1 MQYDIFISY
10 KRRGTSSATA
20 AYIYDLLTK
29 KGYSVFF
36 DRKEIRQGS
45 FDTQLLTHIE
55 NAKDIFVLLEESSL
69 DACFKEVDKESY
81 KTDWFCMEIMH
92 ALKKNKRIIPL
103 LLDGYKM
110 PDLKDLPDEL
120 KALSKQN
127 AIQLDVSEIND
138 FYQKYLI
145 DQQYL
150 ESKPR
155 NIFLAEQTGDGVANF
170 LFYCD
175 EDCDIYEF
183 GRLIGRIDQ
192 NIDEEHPYIFP
203 VKYAGEHRFKLINND
218 TCEEQKISITIEKDK
233 QLYVPLTW
241 KFSQNLWE
249 LTDEIIEK
257 QKDGQ
262 TLYLWGKG
270 LFEGSSKHESDYEW
284 SFRCLKRAAKM
295 WCLDAKKFIIN
306 NCETVFG
313 NPKAASIE
321 LPWLELAAEY
331 ECASAYFFL
340 GKKYHYGIGVEKNI
354 DKSVAYYEKAV
365 KQDEP
370 RACNNLA
377 FFYFYGEE
385 GVKQNVTRG
394 LELYHK
400 SAEMGRPIAMYN
412 LGKIY
417 CLGENGIEIDKRKG
431 LKYYEMAAE
440 SGNINLINE
449 LGTVFFYGV
458 NGVDADKNKG
468 LEFFEKAAEAGNT
481 DAINNLGG
489 IYFYGENNTTVDK
502 KKGLDYYEKAANAG
516 DCYAMANLGY
526 IYYYGRNGI
535 NIDTNRGLEFFK
547 KAAEAGNIM
556 ANAQLSLLYK
566 KNKSGLKDLSQSE
579 EYAQN
584 ATKFIEMA
592 TDKYH
597 ECNQIAWTF
606 CEMREY
612 KEALIWAQ
620 KLIEANTTDTNHLD
634 TIACAYKGLKR
645 YDDALKYY
653 QKALDL
659 GRTEA
664 AQDIEEVKKLIANSK
679 KTKRKSTPKKKASL

>member
-1 MQYDIFISY
+1 
-10 KRRGTSSATA
+10 
-20 AYIYDLLTK
+20 
-29 KGYSVFF
+29 
-36 DRKEIRQGS
+36 
-45 FDTQLLTHIE
+45 
-55 NAKDIFVLLEESSL
+55 
-69 DACFKEVDKESY
+69 
-81 KTDWFCMEIMH
+81 
-92 ALKKNKRIIPL
+92 
-103 LLDGYKM
+103 
-110 PDLKDLPDEL
+110 
-120 KALSKQN
+120 
-127 AIQLDVSEIND
+127 
-138 FYQKYLI
+138 
-145 DQQYL
+145 
-150 ESKPR
+150 
-155 NIFLAEQTGDGVANF
+155 
-170 LFYCD
+170 
-175 EDCDIYEF
+175 
-183 GRLIGRIDQ
+183 
-192 NIDEEHPYIFP
+192 
-203 VKYAGEHRFKLINND
+203 
-218 TCEEQKISITIEKDK
+218 
-233 QLYVPLTW
+233 VPLTW

-377 FFYFYGEE
+377 LFYFYGAE
-385 GVKQNVTRG
+385 GVKQDVTRG

-417 CLGENGIEIDKRKG
+417 CLGENGIEIDKKKG
-431 LKYYEMAAE
+431 LKYYEMAAKGE
-440 SGNINLINE
+440 NTIVINQ
-449 LGTVFFYGV
+449 LGSTFFYGK
-458 NGVDADKNKG
+458 NGVEADARKG
-468 LEFFEKAAEAGNT
+468 LEFYEKAAEAGNT
-481 DAINNLGG
+481 DAMNNLGI
-489 IYFYGENNTTVDK
+489 IYFYGKKGVSADT
-502 KKGLDYYEKAANAG
+502 KKGLELLEKAANAG
-516 DCYAMANLGY
+516 
-526 IYYYGRNGI
+526 II
-535 NIDTNRGLEFFK
+535 K
-547 KAAEAGNIM
+547 
-556 ANAQLSLLYK
+556 ANAVLSVIYK
-566 KNKSGLKDLSQSE
+566 KGKDVQKNLTKSK
-579 EYAQN
+579 EYAQKTN
-584 ATKFIEMA
+584 KLIE
-592 TDKYH
+592 KYSNKSLVY
-597 ECNQIAWTF
+597 NQIAWSLYL
-606 CEMREY
+606 MHEY
-612 KEALIWAQ
+612 KDALIWAQ

-634 TIACAYKGLKR
+634 TIACVYKGLKR

-664 AQDIEEVKKLIANSK
+664 AQDIEEVKKLIAESK
-679 KTKRKSTPKKKASL
+679 KGKKKSTPKKKDRP